1 VRGAPLLRLLFAG
14 CLLACC
20 APSRP
25 AIRNVLLISIDT
37 LRADHVSSYGFPRP
51 TTPNIDSLAREGVLF
66 RSVRTPAPVTLPA
79 HCSMLTGT
87 LPPTHGVRDN
97 LNRRLPDSSETL
109 AELLKAKGL
118 ATGAVVS
125 SFVLDRR
132 FNLSQGFDSYDD
144 RFQALHKIGD
154 IAERKGD
161 ETTARATEW
170 LAAHAQ
176 TPFFLFVHYYD
187 PHEPYSPPAPFDA
200 QWKDD
205 AYAGEVAFADQ
216 GVGRVLEK
224 LKQLG
229 VYEQTLIVVTGDH
242 GEMLGEHGEA
252 DHGFFLYEGALNVPL
267 ILRVPGAQ
275 AARRVDLPV
284 SLLDVVPTIAAL
296 TGAPTPKQAQGQDLS
311 PLLLGTTARVEPKPL
326 YAETF
331 TAARHYGASPLL
343 AVIAD
348 GWKYIETTRP
358 ELYDLRNDP
367 KEASDLAAKETGR
380 AAVLAKGLK
389 STLSAAVQR
398 AAAGESAGLD
408 EEARQRLES
417 LGYLSRGDGGAA
429 EFDRSKEDPKDLI
442 GFYRSDQRLSKLVD
456 EKKYAEARVLCDT
469 MLRQRPGFADCH
481 LQMSRIALAEGDA
494 EAARAAAARAVAVA
508 PQNARARLHLGNLL
522 KSRGDLD
529 AAITEYRRALAAEPE
544 SPEARRL
551 LGRALAD
558 KGQTDEAVALLRGAS
573 AAQPE
578 SAQSAVQLGFALA
591 RQGKLDDA
599 ITHYQR
605 ALTLEPGSAEAQ
617 AYLGSALANQ
627 GKLDEAIAH
636 FELALRA
643 RPEHAEL
650 HDWMGMALR
659 EKGRSDE
666 AFAHFREAASLDPR
680 LASAQLNLGRAY
692 KQQGKTDDAVRHLRA
707 ALAREPRLAAAHNS
721 LGSILGAQGRVA
733 EAIGEFRAALE
744 AEPKNAEA
752 HNNLGLA
759 LRMSGRGGEAVPH
772 FKAALA
778 ARSDWP
784 APMNELAWILATH
797 PDARV
802 RDAAEAVRLAE
813 RAAALSQRREPVV
826 LDTLGAAYAEAGD
839 FGRATA
845 AAEAALQTA
854 PSALKGEI
862 ARRLQLY
869 RGGQPY
875 RERTR

>member
-1 VRGAPLLRLLFAG
+1 VRRAL
-14 CLLACC
+14 LLALLWLPCC
-20 APSRP
+20 GPRQP
-25 AIRNVLLISIDT
+25 QVRNVLLISIDT

-51 TTPNIDSLAREGVLF
+51 TTPHIDALAREGVLF
-66 RSVRTPAPVTLPA
+66 KNVHTPAPVTLPA

-97 LNRRLPDSSETL
+97 LNKRLPDSSETL

-144 RFQALHKIGD
+144 RFQAVHKIGD

-161 ETTARATEW
+161 ETTARAAEW

-176 TPFFLFVHYYD
+176 KPFFLFVHYYD
-187 PHEPYSPPAPFDA
+187 PHEPYAPPAPFA
-200 QWKDD
+200 EQWADD
-205 AYAGEVAFADQ
+205 PYSGEVAFADHGAGQ
-216 GVGRVLEK
+216 LLQK

-229 VYEQTLIVVTGDH
+229 LYEQTLIVVTGDH

-267 ILRVPGAQ
+267 VLSVPGARTG
-275 AARRVDLPV
+275 ARQVDLPV
-284 SLLDVVPTIAAL
+284 SLVDVVPTVAAL
-296 TGAPTPKQAQGQDLS
+296 MGLPAPKQAQGQDLS
-311 PLLLGTTARVEPKPL
+311 PLLSATDTRVEPKPL

-358 ELYDLRNDP
+358 ELYDLRKDP
-367 KEASDLAAKETGR
+367 REAVDLAAKEAAR
-380 AAVLAKGLK
+380 AVVLAKGLK
-389 STLSAAVQR
+389 SMLSAAVQR
-398 AAAGESAGLD
+398 ATPGEAAGLD

-442 GFYRSDQRLSKLVD
+442 EFYRADQRLSKLVD
-456 EKKYAEARVLCDT
+456 EKKYADARVLCDA

-481 LQMSRIALAEGDA
+481 LQMSRIALAEGDVA
-494 EAARAAAARAVAVA
+494 AARAAAARAVAVA
-508 PQNARARLHLGNLL
+508 PTNARARLHLANLL

-529 AAITEYRRALAAEPE
+529 GAIAEYRRALADQPN
-544 SPEARRL
+544 SSEARRL
-551 LGRALAD
+551 LGRTLAD
-558 KGQTDEAVALLRGAS
+558 KGQLDEAVALLQGAAS
-573 AAQPE
+573 SQPE
-578 SAQSAVQLGFALA
+578 SAHAALQLGFALA
-591 RQGKLDDA
+591 RQGKLDEA
-599 ITHYQR
+599 LAHYRQ
-605 ALTLEPGSAEAQ
+605 ALALEPGSAEAQ
-617 AYLGSALANQ
+617 AYMGSALANQ
-627 GKLDEAIAH
+627 GKLDEALTH

-659 EKGRSDE
+659 EKGRTDE
-666 AFAHFREAASLDPR
+666 ALSHFREAVRLDAK

-692 KQQGKTDDAVRHLRA
+692 KQQGKNDDAVRHLRA
-707 ALAREPRLAAAHNS
+707 AIALDPRLAAAHNS

-733 EAIGEFRAALE
+733 EAIAHFRAALV
-744 AEPKNAEA
+744 ADPKNAEA

-759 LRMSGRGGEAVPH
+759 LRMTGRSEEAVPH

-778 ARSDWP
+778 VRSDWRE
-784 APMNELAWILATH
+784 PMNELAWVLATH

-802 RDAAEAVRLAE
+802 RDGREAVRLAE
-813 RAAALSQRREPVV
+813 RAAELGARREPVV
-826 LDTLGAAYAEAGD
+826 LDTQAAAYAEAGD

-845 AAEAALQTA
+845 AAEAALALA
-854 PSALKGEI
+854 PSALAGEI
-862 ARRLQLY
+862 TRRLQLY
-869 RGGQPY
+869 RSRQPY